1 MDDEQQRLQT
11 GIAALEGQRGVL
23 GDAVV
28 NAAVAGLRAR
38 LAELR
43 TLGRAAEPEQSLKQ
57 ATILFL
63 DVVGSTALGQRLDP
77 EEISAVMDGA
87 LSRGT
92 TIVEAHGGKVLK
104 YAGDNLLA
112 AFGVDGAAE
121 DDAERAVRSG
131 LALLALGKSLRAE
144 VLARHNYAG
153 FDVRVGIHTGGVLLG
168 GGVDQDAS
176 IRGQAVNIAARMEQ
190 TAPAGALRI
199 SHDTYSA
206 VRGACSEGFR

>member
-1 MDDEQQRLQT
+1 MLRKMRAPAAGTVSAASTVLVARLICCLPMDDEQQRLQT

-131 LALLALGKSLRAE
+131 CTSCPRSALA
-144 VLARHNYAG
+144 
-153 FDVRVGIHTGGVLLG
+153 
-168 GGVDQDAS
+168 
-176 IRGQAVNIAARMEQ
+176 AARCR
-190 TAPAGALRI
+190 A
-199 SHDTYSA
+199 
-206 VRGACSEGFR
+206 

>member
-63 DVVGSTALGQRLDP
+63 DVVS
-77 EEISAVMDGA
+77 
-87 LSRGT
+87 
-92 TIVEAHGGKVLK
+92 
-104 YAGDNLLA
+104 
-112 AFGVDGAAE
+112 
-121 DDAERAVRSG
+121 
-131 LALLALGKSLRAE
+131 
-144 VLARHNYAG
+144 
-153 FDVRVGIHTGGVLLG
+153 
-168 GGVDQDAS
+168 
-176 IRGQAVNIAARMEQ
+176 
-190 TAPAGALRI
+190 
-199 SHDTYSA
+199 
-206 VRGACSEGFR
+206 